1 MKKNI
6 RRAFFRFIYHVL
18 ISFLIF
24 IFKLFP
30 SENYQLNLNQQKRFL
45 IKAVVESNV
54 DYLSLTDFAACLGT
68 KMTFDDRIK
77 SAIIKLGSSEIRL
90 FAANPFININYNVFQ
105 MPVDTRFLNN
115 QIYVPIKFF
124 IELLQNVKDI
134 QIRLNESSSQI
145 DVFYH
150 AQEKGLAGITNI
162 SRIDIDHKING
173 ILITIHTTVP
183 FKQSEVTTR
192 VRQEWLY
199 VDIYNGVIDSFALS
213 QTPLKGIFR
222 GIIPLQP
229 SGNLAQ
235 ISFHLSQQV
244 TDVKAV
250 VMENSHQIL
259 VTIRTQEELPSTVLK
274 ALENDRLKWQIDKI
288 AIDPGHGGRDPGAI
302 GPSGVQEKDVVLNIA
317 RYLKKLVESR
327 LGIEVIMTRE
337 DDRFIPL
344 HQRTAIANRNNAKL
358 FISIHANS
366 NRDRKVD
373 GVSTYILGPAKTNE
387 AVEVAQLENSV
398 IQYEASYD
406 SYPNLDNEQFI
417 LSSIAQSEFTRE
429 SEELAAL
436 VQEEVSN
443 KTDLRDRGVKQAG
456 YLVLVGASMPNILFE
471 SAFISNRKEEKKLK
485 SSDFQKDLAESL
497 FESIKKFKIKYEQSH
512 AASRSM

>member
-6 RRAFFRFIYHVL
+6 RRFCLRIIYNVS
-18 ISFLIF
+18 ISFLLI

-30 SENYQLNLNQQKRFL
+30 SENYQLNLNQQQRFS
-45 IKAVVESNV
+45 IKAVVESNI
-54 DYLSLTDFAACLGT
+54 DYLSLTEFAACLGT
-68 KMTFDDRIK
+68 RIAFDDRIK
-77 SAIIKLGSSEIRL
+77 SGIIKLGSSEIRL
-90 FAANPFININYNVFQ
+90 FAANPFISINYNLFQ
-105 MPVDTRFLNN
+105 MPVDTRYINN
-115 QIYVPIKFF
+115 QIYIPIKFF
-124 IELLQNVKDI
+124 VELLQNVKDI
-134 QIRLNESSSQI
+134 QIQLNEHTSQI

-150 AQEKGLAGITNI
+150 HTEKGLAGMTNI
-162 SRIDIDHKING
+162 SRIDIDPKING
-173 ILITIHTTVP
+173 ILITIYTTVP
-183 FKQSEVTTR
+183 FQQSEVTTR
-192 VRQEWLY
+192 IRQEWLY
-199 VDIYNGVIDSFALS
+199 VDIYNGVIDSFALC
-213 QTPLKGIFR
+213 QTPLH
-222 GIIPLQP
+222 GIIREIVPLQP
-229 SGNLAQ
+229 SANMAQ
-235 ISFHLSQQV
+235 ISFRLSQQV
-244 TDVKAV
+244 SDVNAV
-250 VMENSHQIL
+250 VMENSRQIL

-302 GPSGVQEKDVVLNIA
+302 GPTGAPEKDVVLNIA
-317 RYLKKLVESR
+317 RHLKQLIESR
-327 LGIEVIMTRE
+327 LGIKVIMTRE

-366 NRDRKVD
+366 NRNRKVD
-373 GVSTYILGPAKTNE
+373 GVSTYILGPAKTKE
-387 AVEVAQLENSV
+387 AIEVAQLENSV

-436 VQEEVSN
+436 VQEEVSK

-485 SSDFQKDLAESL
+485 SSAFQKDLAESL
-497 FESIKKFKIKYEQSH
+497 YESIKKFKIKYEQSH
-512 AASRSM
+512 TTSSAR

>member
-1 MKKNI
+1 MM
-6 RRAFFRFIYHVL
+6 FIYF
-18 ISFLIF
+18 ISIF
-24 IFKLFP
+24 ILLNIIKLFP
-30 SENYQLNLNQQKRFL
+30 TENYQLNLNQQKRFSL
-45 IKAVVESNV
+45 KAVVESDI
-54 DYLSLTDFAACLGT
+54 DYLSLSEFAACLGT
-68 KMTFDDRIK
+68 RVSFDERIK
-77 SAIIKLGSSEIRL
+77 SETIRLGSYEVRL
-90 FAANPFININYNVFQ
+90 FAANPFIGINYNVFQ
-105 MPVDTRFLNN
+105 MPVDTRLINN

-124 IELLQNVKDI
+124 VQLLQNVKDI
-134 QIRLNESSSQI
+134 QIQFNESNSQI
-145 DVFYH
+145 DVLYH
-150 AQEKGLAGITNI
+150 SQEKGLAGIPNI
-162 SRIDIDHKING
+162 SRIEIDPKMNG
-173 ILITIHTTVP
+173 IMIMIHTTVP

-192 VRQEWLY
+192 IRQEWLY
-199 VDIYNGVIDSFALS
+199 VDFYNGIIDSIALS
-213 QTPLKGIFR
+213 QTPLQGIVR
-222 GIIPLQP
+222 EIIPLQP

-235 ISFHLSQQV
+235 LSFRLSQQV
-244 TDVKAV
+244 SDVNV
-250 VMENSHQIL
+250 MVMENSRQIM

-302 GPSGVQEKDVVLNIA
+302 GAGGLQEKDVVLNIA
-317 RYLKKLVESR
+317 RHLKQLIGSR
-327 LGIEVIMTRE
+327 LGIDVIMTRE

-373 GVSTYILGPAKTNE
+373 GVSTYILGPAKTKE
-387 AVEVAQLENSV
+387 AIEVAQLENSV
-398 IQYEASYD
+398 IQYESSAD

-436 VQEEVSN
+436 VQEEVSQ

-471 SAFISNRKEEKKLK
+471 GAFISNRNEEKKLK
-485 SSDFQKDLAESL
+485 APDFQKNLAESL
-497 FESIKKFKIKYEQSH
+497 FESIKKFKIKYEQSR
-512 AASRSM
+512 ATSRSR